1 MSVLPQLRALLL
13 EYGLEAFFRY
23 YAVYKGAVVDN
34 KDPDFSGRLKLKVT
48 QVWGN
53 DVHDYWAPSRGM
65 PSGGKGLGMF
75 LVPNVGDIVWVTF
88 QNGDCRFPI
97 WEYGPLTKG
106 KTSPHAKTGN
116 PNQSKAVVLQ
126 HTNGYRVVMDDV
138 KKRMTLETTKFR
150 IILDDAAN
158 TIRFETASGLAIEPL
173 VLGTQFTL
181 AMAEFLTDIGT
192 IAGITVPGASAT
204 LPISTSPM
212 FAPLIAKWAAK
223 WPTVLSKK
231 VMTE

>member
-1 MSVLPQLRALLL
+1 MTLA

-23 YAVYKGAVVDN
+23 YAVYKGVVVDN
-34 KDPDFSGRLKLKVT
+34 KDPDFTGRLKLKVT

-75 LVPNVGDIVWVTF
+75 LIPNVGDIVWVSF
-88 QNGDCRFPI
+88 QNGDMRFPI
-97 WEYGPLTKG
+97 WEYGPLTKA

-116 PNQSKAVVLQ
+116 PDQSKAVVLQ
-126 HTNGYRVVMDDV
+126 HTNGFRVVMDDV
-138 KKRMTLETTKFR
+138 KKRTTIETTKFR

-173 VLGTQFTL
+173 VLGNTFVA
-181 AMAEFLTDIGT
+181 AMAEFLADIGS
-192 IAGITVPGASAT
+192 IAGIPVPTATPAAPGVPVITTPIGSA
-204 LPISTSPM
+204 PN
-212 FAPLIAKWAAK
+212 FAALVAKWATK